1 MWTGWVCFCLL
12 FSSFLTVWSFSVV
25 CQQIL
30 FYQNL
35 NFHFIYIYVFC
46 FVGVMASVT
55 IETVACTRYFY
66 SLMILLTS
74 VLVLSDR
81 LYVNCSHTVVD
92 FTIVSYA

>member
-1 MWTGWVCFCLL
+1 M
-12 FSSFLTVWSFSVV
+12 
-25 CQQIL
+25 
-30 FYQNL
+30 
-35 NFHFIYIYVFC
+35 FC